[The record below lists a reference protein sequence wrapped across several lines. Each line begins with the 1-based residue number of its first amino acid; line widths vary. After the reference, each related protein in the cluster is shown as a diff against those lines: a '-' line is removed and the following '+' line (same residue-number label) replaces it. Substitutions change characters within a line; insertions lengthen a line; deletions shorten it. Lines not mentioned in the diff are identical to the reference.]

1 MTNYSF
7 TILYLRCFCSIT
19 DMFSKIMVLLNLFFV
34 LHHTWASAKNTCTT
48 KFDGKDVEIEY
59 GETKWLTPCYF
70 CWCYE
75 STNESGC
82 NSVDCPTWTCPD
94 ELKLTYLDGKC
105 CPSCLPDD
113 Q

>member
-1 MTNYSF
+1 
-7 TILYLRCFCSIT
+7 
-19 DMFSKIMVLLNLFFV
+19 MFSKIMFLLGLFFV
-34 LHHTWASAKNTCTT
+34 LHHTWASEKNTCTT
-48 KFDGKDVEIEY
+48 KFDGKEVEIEY

-75 STNESGC
+75 STKESGC
-82 NSVDCPTWTCPD
+82 NVVDCPTWTCPD
-94 ELKLTYLDGKC
+94 GLKPTYLDGKC